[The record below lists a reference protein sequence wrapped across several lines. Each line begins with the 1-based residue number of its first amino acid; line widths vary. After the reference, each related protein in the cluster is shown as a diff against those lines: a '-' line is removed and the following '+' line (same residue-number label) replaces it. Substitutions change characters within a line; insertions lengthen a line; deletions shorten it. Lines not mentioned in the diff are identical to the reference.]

1 MKKNILN
8 FCPELKLNNYNSPN
22 VEVIDIEIE
31 GGLCTSNNAT
41 HEGTSEEDWE
51 DISS

>member
-1 MKKNILN
+1 MEERII
-8 FCPELKLNNYNSPN
+8 NNYNSPN

-31 GGLCTSNNAT
+31 GGICLGSNNAT